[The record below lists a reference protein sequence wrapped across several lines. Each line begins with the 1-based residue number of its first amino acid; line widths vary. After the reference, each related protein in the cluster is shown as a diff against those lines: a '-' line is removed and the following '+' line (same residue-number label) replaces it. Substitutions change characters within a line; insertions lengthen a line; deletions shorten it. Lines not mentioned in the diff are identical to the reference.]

1 MLLVVSLLAF
11 LLPGHADFGD
21 FSGGSDFGGSDWG
34 GSDWGSSDSDWDYS
48 VSGSS
53 SSDGPMDTVFTFISI
68 VVIGVGVAGW
78 ITENFGSKSKSRSR
92 SSGGTKTYT
101 WGFKLRDDYSPIPGF
116 NAESVRADCCDLY
129 RRMQDAWGQ
138 GDLSPLQADFTPEA
152 YAQYD
157 RQLRQK
163 TERGEH
169 AHCEVRS
176 VSAQERGWNEND
188 HEWMFAEGR
197 LRLQERRQGN
207 ALCVGAQTA
216 QDRDEPDSALPELR
230 MRSRDQCRRVLPDVR
245 RTADGSGRGMAAQ
258 RDSGHV
264 SEDTV
269 TGCEIKKGTDRYGF
283 ELDDTLPCDGRRR
296 G

>member
-1 MLLVVSLLAF
+1 MKKHMSWVLLMLLVVSLLAF

-21 FSGGSDFGGSDWG
+21 FSGGSDFGGSDWSS
-34 GSDWGSSDSDWDYS
+34 SDWGSSDSDWDYS

-53 SSDGPMDTVFTFISI
+53 SSDGPMDTVFTIISI

-78 ITENFGSKSKSRSR
+78 ISENFGSGSKSRSR
-92 SSGGTKTYT
+92 GSGGTKTYT

-116 NAESVRADCCDLY
+116 NAESVREDCCNLY

-188 HEWMFAEGR
+188 HEWMLAVEITAEIRAWNENDAGKVVSGSKSAVKEMR
-197 LRLQERRQGN
+197 YAWVLRRPKTE
-207 ALCVGAQTA
+207 TA
-216 QDRDEPDSALPELR
+216 QIQHCPN
-230 MRSRDQCRRVLPDVR
+230 C
-245 RTADGSGRGMAAQ
+245 
-258 RDSGHV
+258 
-264 SEDTV
+264 
-269 TGCEIKKGTDRYGF
+269 GCEVEINAGAFCPMCGAPLTAPGAGWQLSSIQAMSQK
-283 ELDDTLPCDGRRR
+283 TL
-296 G
+296 